1 MKLALSWFV
10 AFHIRESGLGPEPNA
25 PKLEGG
31 GKADNIWIVGPV
43 DTHTDVYI
51 YSVYIY
57 IMYIYIYT

>member
-51 YSVYIY
+51 YIVYIY